1 MKLEPY
7 TYQPFSEI
15 TQQMLMLNGIRVE
28 IAKATADAVWNKIRS
43 RNIQDCIRI
52 ARMARS
58 LEDVNFIV
66 NIFLKYAARVVQ
78 DRDIIEYVSI
88 FLCCIKNLI

>member
-1 MKLEPY
+1 
-7 TYQPFSEI
+7 
-15 TQQMLMLNGIRVE
+15 MLNGIGVE

-43 RNIQDCIRI
+43 GNIQDCIKI

-66 NIFLKYAARVVQ
+66 NTFLKYGSTSSTGPR
-78 DRDIIEYVSI
+78 Y
-88 FLCCIKNLI
+88 N